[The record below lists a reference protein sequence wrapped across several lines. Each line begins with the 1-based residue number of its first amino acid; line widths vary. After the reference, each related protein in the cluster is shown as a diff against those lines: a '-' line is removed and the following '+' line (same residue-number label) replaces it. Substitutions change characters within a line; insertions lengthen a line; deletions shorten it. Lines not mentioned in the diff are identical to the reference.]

1 MVSLDRGQVS
11 EVARRG
17 PDGQEGAIRE
27 LGCWRM
33 FIYGSFRFL
42 LGSALACTAERAWRP
57 SRGPA
62 SASVARPLRYWH
74 VAIEIHM
81 VPLASIPELCTLLS
95 CEWIG
100 RGLAAERR
108 PGTRPSAGSR
118 LALPGPPAALM
129 NLPSGIR
136 PVRCATP
143 SWPSA
148 AGSRAFRPGWTAS
161 WKSGCVS
168 SVQALWDKSRLPGPN
183 KPGYN
188 TPAAFARAASPASSR
203 SLLCHFSRS

>member
-17 PDGQEGAIRE
+17 PDGQAGAIRE

-81 VPLASIPELCTLLS
+81 VPLVSIPELCTLLS

-100 RGLAAERR
+100 RGLVAEQR
-108 PGTRPSAGSR
+108 PRTRPSAGSR

-136 PVRCATP
+136 PARCATP

-148 AGSRAFRPGWTAS
+148 AGTRAFRP
-161 WKSGCVS
+161 V
-168 SVQALWDKSRLPGPN
+168 
-183 KPGYN
+183 
-188 TPAAFARAASPASSR
+188 SR
-203 SLLCHFSRS
+203 SLYSARLDRLLEVRLRLQRPSTLGQIPPSRPK